1 MDKEWKMDF
10 DIPDIGTLVTLL
22 STTITSALMGVG
34 NVLYVV
40 LMVTTAYEA
49 KGKEF
54 LLSLINP
61 SAQLTFEARFVLFVG
76 TFLMISAFFF
86 FITMLI
92 SIFETHAVSRKE
104 RSGRMK
110 IVFTSLMIS
119 MLCLVIALL
128 YTVLF
133 RYLLYY

>member
-1 MDKEWKMDF
+1 MENEWKLEL
-10 DIPDIGTLVTLL
+10 DIPDIGSLMTLL
-22 STTITSALMGVG
+22 TVALSSAIMGVG

-61 SAQLTFEARFVLFVG
+61 GAQLTFEARFVLFVG

-92 SIFETHAVSRKE
+92 SIYETRAVSQKE

-110 IVFTSLMIS
+110 IVFTSLIIS

>member
-1 MDKEWKMDF
+1 
-10 DIPDIGTLVTLL
+10 
-22 STTITSALMGVG
+22 MGVG